1 MPLVLRTGNA
11 SGVPLKNHFIPVTT
25 TDTVN
30 GGGSTV
36 AMSTRAIE
44 ILQSDGST
52 LSRVIMPPTSNGKSL
67 VFTRTLTNGTTE
79 TEELDMGE

>member
-1 MPLVLRTGNA
+1 
-11 SGVPLKNHFIPVTT
+11 
-25 TDTVN
+25 
-30 GGGSTV
+30 
-36 AMSTRAIE
+36 MSTRAIE

-67 VFTRTLTNGTTE
+67 VFTRTLTDGTTE